1 MKFELSDNICE
12 KILFTICVLVL
23 SFMVHENIVNHMA
36 NLHELKM
43 AKLHQIPSVAV
54 PQFQDPEALP
64 QGFY

>member
-43 AKLHQIPSVAV
+43 AKLHQIPSAS
-54 PQFQDPEALP
+54 FQESPAPEALP